1 MFQKKKKE
9 VLAECLIVQ
18 GDLVGYQI
26 ITIKL
31 VSTMLLSWILILFFE
46 VATTT
51 ISLKFYPVLIKVSSV
66 SPFKKDSYNNF
77 FPSPPPPSPSLPW
90 HRKPQRGHP
99 SSSRAQ
105 GLLAQKVEGRVVLT
119 TTAAVVQHHSSS
131 RNNSSIHSPTH
142 GLEIDGT
149 HGVYTS
155 SGQSFFE
162 KKKKKKKGA
171 MSILFL
177 GFDTTENKSGN
188 LCRPFYLYF
197 LVS

>member
-1 MFQKKKKE
+1 
-9 VLAECLIVQ
+9 
-18 GDLVGYQI
+18 
-26 ITIKL
+26 
-31 VSTMLLSWILILFFE
+31 MLLSWILILFFE

-66 SPFKKDSYNNF
+66 SPFKKDSYNTF

-162 KKKKKKKGA
+162 KKKKKKKGSHEHFVFGFWYNRKQKWELVQA
-171 MSILFL
+171 LLFVFSCL
-177 GFDTTENKSGN
+177 IMAQNQ
-188 LCRPFYLYF
+188 LQWLLA
-197 LVS
+197 LVYV